1 MEDYEIIR
9 LYYDRSENAIS
20 ETNVKY
26 GRLCHHIAANILS
39 SREDAE
45 ECVNDTYLGVWNAI
59 PPKRPDRLS
68 AFVSRITRNLA
79 LKRYEYL
86 TAEKRNPEA
95 ACSLSELEECVSGG
109 DAVENEMENRRIAE
123 AISNFLWSEGETER
137 YLFIRRYW
145 YFDSVGELCGR
156 LGFSRSRVTS
166 MLYRSRKRLRDYL
179 EREGIEL

>member
-39 SREDAE
+39 SREDA
-45 ECVNDTYLGVWNAI
+45 
-59 PPKRPDRLS
+59 
-68 AFVSRITRNLA
+68 
-79 LKRYEYL
+79 
-86 TAEKRNPEA
+86 
-95 ACSLSELEECVSGG
+95 EECVSGG